1 MDGTPLERHALAR
14 EVAVAERL
22 AREAGKLV
30 LQFHGA
36 ELEVERKAGDE
47 PVTIADRQ
55 ASELIV
61 GGLVDAFPDD
71 IVISEE
77 NADDLRR
84 LGARRVW
91 YIDPIDGT
99 KDFIRG
105 EDGFCVMI
113 GLCLDHRPAV
123 GVIYQP
129 VHDRLFSAAPGG
141 GTWLAAP
148 GVAPVQAH
156 ASAIAELHEV
166 RLVASKSHRGSS
178 IDRVKSALGISNE
191 LNIGSVGLKLGT
203 IALGE
208 RDLYVNPSSKTSSWD
223 TCGPEALLVEAGGR
237 VSDIEGTP
245 LRYDTENIHHRRGLV
260 ASNGPIH
267 DAVIAKLA
275 PLFAGHMPG

>member
-1 MDGTPLERHALAR
+1 MRGTPLDTHALAR
-14 EVAVAERL
+14 EVAVAEQL
-22 AREAGKLV
+22 AREAGQVV
-30 LQFHGA
+30 LQYHGGD
-36 ELEVERKAGDE
+36 LSVERKAGNE
-47 PVTIADRQ
+47 PVTVADHK

-61 GGLVDAFPDD
+61 GGLRKAFPDD

-84 LGARRVW
+84 LTAQRVW

-129 VHDRLFSAAPGG
+129 IHDRLFAAAPGA
-141 GTWLAAP
+141 GTWLGAPDAAP
-148 GVAPVQAH
+148 LRARVSDV
-156 ASAIAELHEV
+156 SVVTEV

-178 IDRVKSALGISNE
+178 IDQVKSALGVSNE
-191 LNIGSVGLKLGT
+191 LNIGSIGLKLGT

-223 TCGPEALLVEAGGR
+223 TCGPEALLTEAGGR
-237 VSDIEGTP
+237 VSDIQGEP
-245 LRYDTENIHHRRGLV
+245 LRYDTEIIAHTRGLL
-260 ASNGPIH
+260 ASNAH
-267 DAVIAKLA
+267 VHQAVVDRLA
-275 PLFAGHMPG
+275 PLFAGKL